1 MRVMRAGASAAFV
14 ACVLVAGCGSGK
26 SEPASEASGQSGPSS
41 ADTTTVPKNPLPP
54 KLQGTWLQRSSVL
67 GPLRLYLRETT
78 YTASHG
84 DAHSG
89 HVEAEGDV
97 LTFRSMCGG
106 TNVEGTGRYRWKVS
120 GGSLHLA
127 LIGKDE
133 CTGRSSGF
141 AGTTFERSG

>member
-1 MRVMRAGASAAFV
+1 MNRSV
-14 ACVLVAGCGSGK
+14 ALPTVLACALLAGCGSGK
-26 SEPASEASGQSGPSS
+26 SEPGAEASGQSGPTSVETAS
-41 ADTTTVPKNPLPP
+41 APKNPLPP
-54 KLQGTWLQRSSVL
+54 ELQGTWLQRSALL

-89 HVEAEGDV
+89 RVEAEGDV
-97 LTFRSMCGG
+97 LTFTSMCGG
-106 TNVEGTGRYRWKVS
+106 TNVEGTGRYRWRVS
-120 GGSLHLA
+120 GDSLHLA

>member
-1 MRVMRAGASAAFV
+1 MRVAASTAFL
-14 ACVLVAGCGSGK
+14 ACALVAACGSSK
-26 SEPASEASGQSGPSS
+26 SEPVSDAPGQSARSS
-41 ADTTTVPKNPLPP
+41 ASTTTVLNPLPL
-54 KLQGTWLQRSSVL
+54 KLQATWLERSSEL
-67 GPLRLYLRETT
+67 GPFRLYLRETT

-89 HVEAEGDV
+89 RVEADGDV
-97 LTFRSMCGG
+97 LTVTATCGG
-106 TNVEGTGRYRWKVS
+106 TNVEGTGRYRWKLS
-120 GGSLHLA
+120 GDSLHLA